1 MPFNTI
7 RKLLWRT
14 SIAVALS
21 TVILILASPQRALAG
36 VRGLL
41 VGDQY
46 FSNLSPSLVA
56 TTKTSGYNTLI
67 LFLVNVNTNGDL
79 VGPNNEPLV
88 SNGVY
93 NGNSS
98 WGAQLASLKAAPSC
112 INRIEMFTGG
122 ASGRSFPDIQ
132 SLVNSQGTGSG
143 SILYRNF
150 QALYNATHV
159 DAICFDDES
168 TYDLSTSVPFGRML
182 AALGMRV
189 TLCPY
194 TNQSYWASLLSQL
207 GPYNAG
213 SGSVDGVYLQCYDGG
228 AGNDPGNWK
237 SALGGYD
244 KVYPGLWTNSESVNV
259 NSISTVTSKMR
270 NWQSSDGIIG
280 GWIDANGTSPAVND
294 PWAQDVAYGIDQPY
308 FNIINKYS
316 NNSMDLI
323 GANGAAGA
331 DINLWA
337 GDSSSINQR
346 WALVPT
352 ENGNH
357 FKLISWD
364 TGYCAC
370 IAGDSTGY
378 GAQLVD
384 SPYTG
389 NDAGQQFD
397 LVDAGNG
404 WFYIRNVNSGLVLD
418 DYQYGTGNNNEIDQW
433 SNNST
438 NGSGADLDNQ
448 LWRLSPSVN
457 YNYFIR
463 ANTGGGEYICCEGG
477 QGPGGQDGASII
489 TYLWENSAWFKWDF
503 TTEGDGWYGLFS
515 ENSPTRVL
523 CVDNGSYADAADCH
537 LWDYNPSNYGDQKI
551 RIEPKTDGNYKFYWD
566 HDGMSWDLPGGEV
579 GNFVP
584 LQQYPDNGSYWQE
597 FNLERTP

>member
-337 GDSSSINQR
+337 TQAASISAGRLYPPRTATTSSSYPGIRDTAPASPETRPGMAPNWWTRPTPAMTPASSSTWWMRATAGSISETSTAVWFWTITSTGQATTTRSISGPTIRRMDQAPIWTTNFGDSPR
-346 WALVPT
+346 
-352 ENGNH
+352 
-357 FKLISWD
+357 
-364 TGYCAC
+364 
-370 IAGDSTGY
+370 
-378 GAQLVD
+378 
-384 SPYTG
+384 
-389 NDAGQQFD
+389 
-397 LVDAGNG
+397 
-404 WFYIRNVNSGLVLD
+404 R
-418 DYQYGTGNNNEIDQW
+418 
-433 SNNST
+433 
-438 NGSGADLDNQ
+438 
-448 LWRLSPSVN
+448 
-457 YNYFIR
+457 
-463 ANTGGGEYICCEGG
+463 
-477 QGPGGQDGASII
+477 
-489 TYLWENSAWFKWDF
+489 
-503 TTEGDGWYGLFS
+503 
-515 ENSPTRVL
+515 
-523 CVDNGSYADAADCH
+523 
-537 LWDYNPSNYGDQKI
+537 
-551 RIEPKTDGNYKFYWD
+551 
-566 HDGMSWDLPGGEV
+566 
-579 GNFVP
+579 
-584 LQQYPDNGSYWQE
+584 
-597 FNLERTP
+597 